1 MVTTSKVA
9 QARKAHDSDTV
20 DAASG
25 TIRTGS
31 TAEKCPR
38 AQGKEFMRS
47 GRCQEAISHYST
59 EINDAKREADDLQ
72 QLCPHLELLYCNRAL
87 AHLKLRQFFPA
98 MLDAKLALE
107 QDPKLLKAH
116 HRLAQAQLGL
126 ESFKA
131 AMQSAQAGQHLL
143 DIKADRTTD
152 FTILMDQI
160 AMAGALKADY
170 AGFDGRILQ
179 VNSLQPSLLP

>member
-1 MVTTSKVA
+1 LHHGLFVSKTPSHAEIIAATDVTDKIFFNNKPDNTAGLSNHMLSSQQTHTLCQTQICMFGA
-9 QARKAHDSDTV
+9 MQA
-20 DAASG
+20 
-25 TIRTGS
+25 
-31 TAEKCPR
+31 
-38 AQGKEFMRS
+38 ML
-47 GRCQEAISHYST
+47 
-59 EINDAKREADDLQ
+59 DAK
-72 QLCPHLELLYCNRAL
+72 L
-87 AHLKLRQFFPA
+87 AMCQPQTYMFGAMQA